1 MDPSLQERLV
11 DNSKD
16 EGASQTV
23 HQEGTIEALK
33 AEEQSDSLR
42 NEFWELMKISV
53 PVGIATL
60 GRLVIY
66 CTDTAYLGHLGDAQL
81 TAATLVDVIKDIA
94 SNFSFGFAYVLNQVC
109 SQAIGAGNPKLAGN
123 WLQLSLVLCILS
135 SIPVIVVFYF
145 GGNILEWF
153 NDDKDVLEN
162 AKIYGHFGC
171 MIFLPVIVYCA
182 LRQFFQ
188 AAQIVIP
195 ATIVSLLTIGV
206 NIGLNQL
213 LVFGIYGY
221 GGWGMKGSPIATVL
235 SFIFQISVFM
245 IIMLSKGYF
254 REYWGGWSWSS
265 FRRDRVSKLLGLVFP
280 LILNNF
286 VETGGW
292 QVVTIGTSKLGE
304 VQVAAMSI
312 LYTTWGILWAFYWGF
327 GLALQVRVGFHLG
340 KGNLKLLK
348 MTLNAALVS
357 FFFLI
362 GSLAAGCYLLRW
374 EIGKMF
380 SDDPEVLEVVAKTMP
395 FLSLNYFV
403 GCLCLGGQNILEGM
417 SRNKIVFF
425 VSAIGMWCICIPL
438 FFYLTF
444 HCPYFL
450 EHGQLQGAWTANA
463 ASELFKSVVV
473 WITIFRSDLKKL
485 SKQARKRSE
494 ADIDVKEE
502 NDSTEYITDF
512 INQPTLSP
520 NYPTLQSPG
529 LK

>member
-1 MDPSLQERLV
+1 MDSSLQQRLV
-11 DNSKD
+11 DSSDD

-23 HQEGTIEALK
+23 HQEGTTEA
-33 AEEQSDSLR
+33 EDQSDSLK
-42 NEFWELMKISV
+42 NEFWELMRISF
-53 PVGIATL
+53 PVGVATL
-60 GRLVIY
+60 GRLVLY

-94 SNFSFGFAYVLNQVC
+94 SNFSFGYAYVLNQVC
-109 SQAIGAGNPKLAGN
+109 AQAIGAGNPKLAGN

-145 GGNILEWF
+145 GGHILAWF

-162 AKIYGHFGC
+162 ANIYGHYGC

-213 LVFGIYGY
+213 LVFGIAGF

-245 IIMLSKGYF
+245 MIMLSKGYF

-265 FRRDRVSKLLGLVFP
+265 FRRDRVVKLLSLGLP
-280 LILNNF
+280 LTLNNF

-340 KGNLKLLK
+340 KGNLKLLR
-348 MTLNAALVS
+348 MTLNAALVA

-362 GSLAAGCYLLRW
+362 GFLAAGCYLLR
-374 EIGKMF
+374 
-380 SDDPEVLEVVAKTMP
+380 
-395 FLSLNYFV
+395 
-403 GCLCLGGQNILEGM
+403 
-417 SRNKIVFF
+417 
-425 VSAIGMWCICIPL
+425 
-438 FFYLTF
+438 
-444 HCPYFL
+444 
-450 EHGQLQGAWTANA
+450 
-463 ASELFKSVVV
+463 
-473 WITIFRSDLKKL
+473 
-485 SKQARKRSE
+485 
-494 ADIDVKEE
+494 
-502 NDSTEYITDF
+502 
-512 INQPTLSP
+512 
-520 NYPTLQSPG
+520 
-529 LK
+529 

>member
-1 MDPSLQERLV
+1 MIDQSLEQRLIEST
-11 DNSKD
+11 DNEDISKTLG
-16 EGASQTV
+16 E
-23 HQEGTIEALK
+23 EGTTE
-33 AEEQSDSLR
+33 AEEQRDSLR
-42 NEFWELMKISV
+42 NEFWELMKISF

-60 GRLVIY
+60 ARLAIY

-94 SNFSFGFAYVLNQVC
+94 SNMSFGFAYVLNQVC
-109 SQAIGAGNPKLAGN
+109 AQAIGSGNPKLAGN
-123 WLQLSLVLCILS
+123 WLQLCLAFCTLS
-135 SIPVIVVFYF
+135 AIPVVVIFYY
-145 GGNILEWF
+145 GGNILAWF
-153 NDDKDVLEN
+153 NDDEDVLKN
-162 AKIYGHFGC
+162 AKVYGHYGC
-171 MIFLPVIVYCA
+171 MIFLPVMIYCC

-206 NIGLNQL
+206 NIALNQL
-213 LVFGIYGY
+213 LVFGFAGF

-235 SFIFQISVFM
+235 SMFFQISVFM
-245 IIMLSKGYF
+245 SIMLYKGYF
-254 REYWGGWSWSS
+254 LEYWDGWSWSS
-265 FRRDRVSKLLGLVFP
+265 FRKDRVVKLLGLVLP
-280 LILNNF
+280 LTLNNF

-292 QVVTIGTSKLGE
+292 QVITIGTSKLGE

-340 KGNLKLLK
+340 KGNLKLLR

-362 GSLAAGCYLLRW
+362 SSLAAGCYFLRW
-374 EIGKMF
+374 EIGQIF
-380 SDDPEVLEVVAKTMP
+380 NEDPEVLEVVAKTMP

-403 GCLCLGGQNILEGM
+403 GCLGLAGQNVLEGM
-417 SRNKIVFF
+417 SRNKVVFF
-425 VSAIGMWCICIPL
+425 VSATGMWAICIPL

-463 ASELFKSVVV
+463 VSELFKCVAI
-473 WITIFRSDLKKL
+473 WITIFRSDLEKL
-485 SKQARKRSE
+485 SMEARERSE
-494 ADIDVKEE
+494 AEKVDVKEE
-502 NDSTEYITDF
+502 KDTADNIEDIITQS
-512 INQPTLSP
+512 ILSP
-520 NYPTLQSPG
+520 RYPTLQSPG
-529 LK
+529 